1 MVTVMYQSP
10 LKIIPLA
17 ALLLAIPL
25 TATGEE
31 EKSAK
36 PTDDQIRAYLEKREE
51 YKDKPEMQ
59 KLLSTIEERVG
70 ITEDVIE
77 RVQSGQPAFPDE
89 SAAQQPRMQGD
100 PDVAEQA
107 YMKKDYETAIKHY
120 EALAAEGDGNA
131 NLMLGLMYHQG
142 QGVDKDMSKAHAYYD
157 RAADYGEDRGRELTD
172 TLNRQLEE
180 GELEAA
186 EAQYITIVEEQTEA
200 GAPKPVE
207 RDEKPRYA
215 TPVIEA
221 QRPGG

>member
-1 MVTVMYQSP
+1 MVTVMYQP
-10 LKIIPLA
+10 CLKTVLLT
-17 ALLLAIPL
+17 ALLLAVPL
-25 TATGEE
+25 AATGEE
-31 EKSAK
+31 EKPAK
-36 PTDDQIRAYLEKREE
+36 PSDDQIRAYLEKREE

-59 KLLSTIEERVG
+59 KLLSTIEERAG
-70 ITEDVIE
+70 ITEEVIE

-89 SAAQQPRMQGD
+89 SAAQKPRMQGD

-107 YMKKDYETAIKHY
+107 YLKKDYETAIKHY

-131 NLMLGLMYHQG
+131 NFMLGLMYHQG

-157 RAADYGEDRGRELTD
+157 RADDFGEDRGRELKR
-172 TLNRQLEE
+172 TLDRQLDDDV
-180 GELEAA
+180 LEAA
-186 EAQYITIVEEQTEA
+186 EVQYITIVDEQTEA

-221 QRPGG
+221 QRPAQ

>member
-1 MVTVMYQSP
+1 MYQFP

-31 EKSAK
+31 EKPAK

-100 PDVAEQA
+100 PDVAESA
-107 YMKKDYETAIKHY
+107 YQKGDYETAKQHY
-120 EALAAEGDGNA
+120 EALAVEGDGRA
-131 NLMLGLMYHQG
+131 NFMLGLMYHEG
-142 QGVDKDMSKAHAYYD
+142 AGVDKDMSKAHAYFD
-157 RAADYGEDRGRELTD
+157 RAADYGEERGLELVDTLDRELED
-172 TLNRQLEE
+172 EALEQ
-180 GELEAA
+180 A
-186 EAQYITIVEEQTEA
+186 EQQYLTIVDEQTEA
-200 GAPKPVE
+200 GAPEATE
-207 RDEKPRYA
+207 RNEKPRYA